1 MQLGI
6 HTIESAP
13 TDSRPILQGIVTD
26 LGVVPNLAGAI
37 AASPALLAG
46 FDGLR
51 RAVASTKLDPVHREV
66 AGLATG
72 VAIDNEYGVAFHS
85 TVLDRLGTATD
96 DLEVMRSGREP
107 ADAAAG
113 AVYALARTVA
123 IERGSVPANVIE
135 RARTAG
141 LDDEAILE
149 VVLECT
155 FAGLVGTLDALLDRI
170 ELDGFLAARAWQRS
184 AVG

>member
-1 MQLGI
+1 MQLGT

-13 TDSRPILQGIVTD
+13 TDSRPILQGIVAD
-26 LGVVPNLAGAI
+26 LGVVPNMAAVI

-51 RAVASTKLDPVHREV
+51 RAVASTKLDPTHREV

-85 TVLDRLGTATD
+85 TVLDRLGATTD
-96 DLEVMRSGREP
+96 DLEAMRSGREP

-113 AVYALARTVA
+113 AVYALARAVA
-123 IERGSVPANVIE
+123 IERGRVPVDVIE

-149 VVLECT
+149 VVLECA
-155 FAGLVGTLDALLDRI
+155 FAGLVGTLDALLDRV
-170 ELDGFLAARAWQRS
+170 ELDDFLTARGWQRS

>member
-1 MQLGI
+1 MQLTI

-13 TDSRPILQGIVTD
+13 TDSQPILQGIVTE
-26 LGVVPNLAGAI
+26 LGVVPNLAAAI

-51 RAVASTKLDPVHREV
+51 RAVATTKLDPIHREV

-72 VAIDNEYGVAFHS
+72 VAVDNEYGVAFHS
-85 TVLDRLGTATD
+85 TVLDRLGATTD
-96 DLEVMRSGREP
+96 DVEAMRSGREP

-113 AVYALARTVA
+113 AVYALAFAVA
-123 IERGSVPANVIE
+123 MERGNVPDNVIE

-149 VVLECT
+149 VVLERA
-155 FAGLVGTLDALLDRI
+155 FAGLVGTLDALLDRV
-170 ELDGFLAARAWQRS
+170 ELDAFLAARAWQRS